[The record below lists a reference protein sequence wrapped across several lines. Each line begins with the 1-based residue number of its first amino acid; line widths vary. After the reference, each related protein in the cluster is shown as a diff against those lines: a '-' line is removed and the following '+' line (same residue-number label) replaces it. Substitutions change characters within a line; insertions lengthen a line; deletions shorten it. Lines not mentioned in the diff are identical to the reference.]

1 MFALGHA
8 LMRQSSPLQHT
19 PPAAPIQTSSPENTP
34 PAVISSPSTFA
45 PDTPPLPSSS
55 GIAPVTVK
63 YPGLAKAFKVT
74 DQQAFIVQHD
84 DLTLA
89 MQRLHSQQPNF
100 KAFIQAQLEQAF
112 PEVRPLNVETLSF
125 NSYRS
130 EGDSETL
137 VSSEPLMKALGRMIQ
152 SIQATPNKLMRNE
165 RNIRTEFVTRQPPT
179 SIDTLAATSGTL
191 QSIARTIATQYPT
204 TLQEFWIT
212 PRPTERNPTVLESPQ
227 NQLLTLH
234 KQQLSTLA
242 ALRVEDGTLSPA
254 SKKLI
259 DSALQYPTLAERETA
274 FADGTRPGVYPLT
287 LDDGTEHGALMAGT
301 FLITQTDGSFATP
314 PPWPKDKALALDDTN
329 GPVVLYTPGEG
340 FEEFTTPAQAREAL
354 AKRLDEGGANAN
366 LLLQSLPLSLQN
378 RTELPTGE
386 DLMRSVA
393 PLDGD
398 VLAEGIPWMLK
409 RQQAEVEASLA
420 KNPLVSTAIDVAAD
434 WSYLLDGSNALLAR
448 NNKLADKLQPDW
460 LKYLSPVQ
468 EAVFAHLEQAQEKSA
483 DALAPLLEPLPS
495 LSTFARDT
503 MNEALQ
509 REYPNAQVDAD
520 QLFVRVHT
528 KTHINNG
535 RRGSS
540 YTPFEKSSRLSLIDL
555 ALQNPT
561 AFPASEIATYTKTTF
576 EPALTDKQG
585 KPVLGTDGK
594 PVVLNTDQLKTLV
607 NTADVG
613 GEYTRL
619 LTKELATDAIS
630 GLAGERRTAWKT
642 SQADVMAK
650 EAFLAE
656 LNPAAYQAGAKD
668 DKTTLRGAQWV
679 AAILDQPDPAN
690 RPQVDGET
698 IHTHALLQSGATV
711 QGMMV
716 ISNNKD
722 PELVLYTPN
731 APDGISFREVANLE
745 ALNTLLNKNEW
756 KLYTANRK
764 SPVRKDDV
772 AKWNETLKNNPIGI
786 GSNPVAAVDLAIKT
800 IKLTGD
806 TSTLTPII
814 GNYQDALYKQHVELV
829 IDKADDQSV
838 SSAEVAKQS
847 IINKVQFGVEVA
859 SIFLDLL
866 PVAGKGVST
875 ALRLGKA
882 GVTALRANARLLP
895 KLIKNP
901 ALGRAIYADFATAG
915 SGIPVIRSAPLRP
928 VARAP
933 LRAIEHAPRPT
944 PKALQPPE
952 TAPREIPS
960 TSTGIVAA
968 PDQPVITNGPRDLS
982 AYAVPDS
989 VIQGRAMGAN
999 GTYNVG
1005 NNWYVRFT
1013 DGTGKGGVYQI
1024 ESNFHAKH
1032 GQVTIIN
1039 PHMPSTTNR
1048 TTRTVAHLV
1057 STGNGEWR
1065 ISKADGG
1072 GRYRGRVAPPAN
1084 DIYMDRVLSGQAA
1097 RDISGD
1103 PAITG
1108 QIRRWFRRDMTN
1120 AYNDLATNGLP
1131 TRPSLPAM
1139 PINTPPESAIQSALS
1154 QPGVRGLVVG
1164 ELHHEPAG
1172 YQLVIDKMQAF
1183 KNSGVTTIYV
1193 EGAPFIQGSPN
1204 IADAAL
1210 LTSDAPSFGQRFYHP
1225 DFTGGPTLVDVINEA
1240 NKHGIIV
1247 VGLEHPQLT
1256 WRTDNLVNTNL
1267 YTNARGAENRLREF
1281 NYHAAKIIERTPP
1294 NEKFVAIVGKSHMNT
1309 DYQVPGIAELTSSV
1323 GMSVSPSSKG
1333 SSSIASQPLHTQQP
1347 LKLMRGTSMP
1357 EPVGDVHVDYNID
1370 ALTV

>member
-8 LMRQSSPLQHT
+8 LMRQSSTLQHT
-19 PPAAPIQTSSPENTP
+19 PPVTSIQIPGPENTT

-45 PDTPPLPSSS
+45 PDTPQLPSSP

-89 MQRLHSQQPNF
+89 MQRLHSQQPSFN
-100 KAFIQAQLEQAF
+100 AFIQAQLEQAF

-125 NSYRS
+125 NRYRS

-137 VSSEPLMKALGRMIQ
+137 VSSEPLMTALGRMIQ

-165 RNIRTEFVTRQPPT
+165 RNIRTEFVTREAPT
-179 SIDTLAATSGTL
+179 SIATLAATSGTL

-287 LDDGTEHGALMAGT
+287 FDDGTEHGALMAGT

-314 PPWPKDKALALDDTN
+314 PPWPKGKALALDDTN

-378 RTELPTGE
+378 RTERPTGE
-386 DLMRSVA
+386 DLMRSAA

-409 RQQAEVEASLA
+409 RQQAEVEASQASHPLA
-420 KNPLVSTAIDVAAD
+420 STAIDVAAD

-460 LKYLSPVQ
+460 LKNLSPVQ

-495 LSTFARDT
+495 LSTFARDK

-520 QLFVRVHT
+520 QLFVQVHT

-535 RRGSS
+535 RRGGS
-540 YTPFEKSSRLSLIDL
+540 YTPFEKRSRLSLIDL

-561 AFPASEIATYTKTTF
+561 AFPTSKIATYTKTTF
-576 EPALTDKQG
+576 ELALTDKQG

-847 IINKVQFGVEVA
+847 IINKVEFGVEVA

-875 ALRLGKA
+875 AVRLGKA
-882 GVTALRANARLLP
+882 GVTALRVNARLLP

-901 ALGRAIYADFATAG
+901 ALGRAIYSDFATLGA
-915 SGIPVIRSAPLRP
+915 GIPMVRTTPLRP
-928 VARAP
+928 VAKAP
-933 LRAIEHAPRPT
+933 LRAIEPGPRAIAT
-944 PKALQPPE
+944 YSPP
-952 TAPREIPS
+952 AAIAS
-960 TSTGIVAA
+960 TSTRTIVPGASISNTAA
-968 PDQPVITNGPRDLS
+968 AAPRDLS
-982 AYAVPDS
+982 AYALPHT
-989 VIQGRAMGAN
+989 VIQGRPLRPD

-1005 NNWYVRFT
+1005 DNFYVRFT
-1013 DGTGKGGVYQI
+1013 DSTGVSKVYQI
-1024 ESNFHAKH
+1024 DSAFHARN
-1032 GQVTIIN
+1032 GQVNIID
-1039 PHMPSTTNR
+1039 PHAPLAAPKGSR
-1048 TTRTVAHLV
+1048 IKASLQ
-1057 STGNGEWR
+1057 SAGNGEWR
-1065 ISKADGG
+1065 MNLLPGG
-1072 GRYRGRVAPPAN
+1072 RRYRGRVAPPAN
-1084 DIYMDRVLSGQAA
+1084 QTYMNRVLSGAA
-1097 RDISGD
+1097 TRDIDGN
-1103 PAITG
+1103 AATTG
-1108 QIRRWFRRDMTN
+1108 HIRRWFRRDMDN
-1120 AYNDLATNGLP
+1120 FYNDLATNGMP
-1131 TRPSLPAM
+1131 ARPSLPVMA
-1139 PINTPPESAIQSALS
+1139 INSTPESAIQRTLS
-1154 QPGVRGLVVG
+1154 QSGVRGLVVG
-1164 ELHHEPAG
+1164 ELHHEPAA
-1172 YQLVIDKMQAF
+1172 YQLIIDQMQTF
-1183 KNSGVTTIYV
+1183 KDSGVTTIYV
-1193 EGAPFIQGSPN
+1193 EGAPFLQGSPN
-1204 IADAAL
+1204 IGDAAL
-1210 LTSDAPSFGQRFYHP
+1210 LPSDAPYFGPHPYHP
-1225 DFTGGPTLVDVINEA
+1225 DFSGGPTLVDVINEA
-1240 NKHGIIV
+1240 NKHGIKVI
-1247 VGLEHPQLT
+1247 GLEHQQLT
-1256 WRTDNLVNTNL
+1256 WRTDNQVNMNL
-1267 YTNARGAENRLREF
+1267 YTHAGGAQNRLKEF
-1281 NYHAAKIIERTPP
+1281 NYHAAKIIERTPLG
-1294 NEKFVAIVGKSHMNT
+1294 EKYVAIVGKSHMNT
-1309 DYQVPGIAELTSSV
+1309 DYQVPGIAELSGGV
-1323 GMSVSPSSKG
+1323 GVSVSPSLKG
-1333 SSSIASQPLHTQQP
+1333 GSSIATQPLHTPQP
-1347 LKLMRGTSMP
+1347 LKIMRGTSLP
-1357 EPVGDVHVDYNID
+1357 EPYGDIHVDYNID